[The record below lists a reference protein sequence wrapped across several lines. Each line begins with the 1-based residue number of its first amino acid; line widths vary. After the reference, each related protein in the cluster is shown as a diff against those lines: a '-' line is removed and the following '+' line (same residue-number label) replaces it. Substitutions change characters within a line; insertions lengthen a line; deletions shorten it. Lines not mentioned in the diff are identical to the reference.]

1 MAIQT
6 GIAADKARAIVASVK
21 NLKLKV
27 QVQIMGE
34 QVRVSSAKK
43 DELQKVIAHLR
54 AEDFG
59 IDLQFINM
67 RS

>member
-1 MAIQT
+1 
-6 GIAADKARAIVASVK
+6 
-21 NLKLKV
+21 
-27 QVQIMGE
+27 MGE

-59 IDLQFINM
+59 IELQFINM